1 MPTDNELEN
10 RHRAGPHRPSD
21 EGDAVTPD
29 PTPWDGDTHVPA
41 GHGTATE
48 PSPLT
53 PPTVPKGSGGTDTT
67 TVDTPSMD
75 LFARN
80 MDSLIKPVQDA
91 ANLLAD
97 VAVAPGAFYHANEI
111 RLKVSG
117 PNGDRGIKE
126 NYTKVLNDLANGL
139 ADIRNGVQELIKTY
153 SSIEEAN
160 GMKAQDLRAAMEASG
175 GDFGAMMTDNG
186 GSVGGTTGTPPG
198 GTTGGG

>member
-1 MPTDNELEN
+1 MPTDNEVEN
-10 RHRAGPHRPSD
+10 RRRARPQRPFD
-21 EGDAVTPD
+21 VTPD

-53 PPTVPKGSGGTDTT
+53 PPTVPKGSDGTGTT

-91 ANLLAD
+91 ANLLAG

-111 RLKVSG
+111 RGKVSG
-117 PNGDRGIKE
+117 PNGDHGIKE

-139 ADIRNGVQELIKTY
+139 ADIRNGVQELIKSY

-160 GMKAQDLRAAMEASG
+160 GMKAKDLQGAMEAAG

-186 GSVGGTTGTPPG
+186 GSVGGTTGTAPG

>member
-1 MPTDNELEN
+1 
-10 RHRAGPHRPSD
+10 
-21 EGDAVTPD
+21 
-29 PTPWDGDTHVPA
+29 
-41 GHGTATE
+41 
-48 PSPLT
+48 
-53 PPTVPKGSGGTDTT
+53 VPKGSGGTDTT

-75 LFARN
+75 LFVRN

-117 PNGDRGIKE
+117 QNGDRGIKE

-160 GMKAQDLRAAMEASG
+160 GMKAQDLRAAMEAAG
-175 GDFGAMMTDNG
+175 GDFGAMMTDNNGSGGLPPGTPSGTPGTG
-186 GSVGGTTGTPPG
+186 GSGGGTTGTPPG